1 MGANQQRQ
9 TRATTVFGQTADAVM
24 QDISAALRTAAEQ
37 NPEIQSTILLDQ
49 QIDALRLNLLR
60 ASAARAQ
67 MALIS
72 NSTPRP
78 DLGRDLIFHPQ
89 YSLHA
94 DDPS

>member
-9 TRATTVFGQTADAVM
+9 TGATTVFGQTADAVT

-60 ASAARAQ
+60 ASDARAQ
-67 MALIS
+67 MALIRQFDTS
-72 NSTPRP
+72 PRP
-78 DLGRDLIFHPQ
+78 
-89 YSLHA
+89 
-94 DDPS
+94 